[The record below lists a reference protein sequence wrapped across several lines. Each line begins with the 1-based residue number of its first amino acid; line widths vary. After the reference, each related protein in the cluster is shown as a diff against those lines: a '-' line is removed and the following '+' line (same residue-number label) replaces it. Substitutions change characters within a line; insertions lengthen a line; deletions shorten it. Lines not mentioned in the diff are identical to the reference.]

1 MEYVR
6 AHIEIR
12 ANDFVAVITFLFL
25 SCLEQPWCCVEGRK
39 AGGKIELLADGW
51 SIQMYGQHR
60 MNSRGALANEH
71 PPTKVFFSGSWLNVP
86 FNPGLYVRNRYGR
99 EVYKHAEHWLSTG
112 KLSGWDTYEAG
123 MFGSCPVKGFHGC
136 LDQYHPDGSIQ
147 FENNFLSFP
156 HKI

>member
-1 MEYVR
+1 M
-6 AHIEIR
+6 
-12 ANDFVAVITFLFL
+12 
-25 SCLEQPWCCVEGRK
+25 EGRK

-60 MNSRGALANEH
+60 VNSRGALANEH

-112 KLSGWDTYEAG
+112 KLSGWDAYEAG
-123 MFGSCPVKGFHGC
+123 MFNSCPLKGFHGC
-136 LDQYHPDGSIQ
+136 LDQYQPDGSIQ
-147 FENNFLSFP
+147 FENNFLPFP
-156 HKI
+156 HKK

>member
-1 MEYVR
+1 MILWLLSV
-6 AHIEIR
+6 
-12 ANDFVAVITFLFL
+12 LFF

-112 KLSGWDTYEAG
+112 KAVWMGRIRSWD
-123 MFGSCPVKGFHGC
+123 V
-136 LDQYHPDGSIQ
+136 
-147 FENNFLSFP
+147 
-156 HKI
+156 